1 MAIEILET
9 NVTHDV
15 RHDLES
21 FFWLLLWAVLR
32 YTTTTCDPPN
42 QLYATVFGSHTDAL
56 SASAKFSFLSDNI
69 EWSVKDNKPLTAL
82 VRKFKDLCYLS
93 QQRPSEPTALVV
105 HLTYD
110 AVLNLFDEAL
120 ADPDWPQ
127 NDPVLPF
134 KMPTHAAT
142 TATQG
147 GSRVTGSRG
156 GGKRELESSE
166 EDDDPMSQPPPTK
179 RRNRVTIRRMQNP
192 VAGGV

>member
-1 MAIEILET
+1 MAIEILKT
-9 NVTHDV
+9 HVTHDA

-42 QLYATVFGSHTDAL
+42 QLYAIIFGSHTDAS
-56 SASAKFSFLSDNI
+56 SASAKFSFLGNDMD
-69 EWSVKDNKPLTAL
+69 WVVQDNKPLTTL
-82 VRKFKDLCYLS
+82 VQKFKNLCCLS
-93 QQRPSEPTALVV
+93 VQWPLTPNAAVP
-105 HLTYD
+105 LTYE
-110 AVLNLFDEAL
+110 AVLELFDEAL

-127 NDPVLPF
+127 NDPALPF

-166 EDDDPMSQPPPTK
+166 EDDDPQSQPPPTK